1 MPDIEIV
8 KLKIRRGTEAQ
19 RTSVILEQGELGYT
33 TDNKRIWVGDGFTSG
48 GNVVGNVVHPP
59 LSISSRTALATA
71 TTGDLVYEN
80 RFLYQLSGSDYS
92 VLSGWGFIGSAGDK
106 STIDYNSGNKLHV
119 IDNAIS
125 ARNLN
130 PDSVYSAGAIGLN
143 ATAGLSANVDNS
155 TLTVNTLTNQLSVL
169 NIDEK
174 QIKTT
179 SFGNGIVGGS
189 GTVISIDATSTFS
202 FPSGELQ
209 IASIPA
215 GIVDANALKST
226 SIGATLNVSG
236 NVLNLASIGGGVA
249 NPLDNISYDSYG
261 RVSSKVT
268 TIVQNITG
276 TSTAYKGYL
285 SQYPDAPYSGGTLIN
300 ATSANSAGTTASVE
314 LSSAGFIQF
323 NTGAEGV
330 VAIPVFKV
338 PTHN

>member
-48 GNVVGNVVHPP
+48 GNITGNIVHPP

-80 RFLYQLSGSDYS
+80 NFLYQLSGTDYS
-92 VLSGWGFIGSAGDK
+92 VLSSWGFIGSVPDTN
-106 STIDYNSGNKLHV
+106 TIDYNASNKLHV

-125 ARNLN
+125 ARNLH
-130 PDSVYSAGAIGLN
+130 PDSVYSSGAIGLN

-169 NIDEK
+169 TIDENH
-174 QIKTT
+174 IATS
-179 SFGNGIVGGS
+179 SFGNGVQGGG
-189 GTVISIDATSTFS
+189 GTTISIDATSTFS
-202 FPSGELQ
+202 FPSGELE
-209 IASIPA
+209 IASVPA
-215 GIVDANALKST
+215 GVVDANALKGS
-226 SIGATLNVSG
+226 SVGATLNVSG
-236 NVLNLASIGGGVA
+236 NVLNLATIGNGVTNA
-249 NPLDNISYDSYG
+249 LDTINYDIYG
-261 RVSSKVT
+261 RVSSRAS

-285 SQYPDAPYSGGTLIN
+285 DQYPSAPWSGGTLIA
-300 ATSANSAGTTASVE
+300 ATSANSAGTTASVN

-323 NTGAEGV
+323 DTGTEGV
-330 VAIPVFKV
+330 VAIPVI
-338 PTHN
+338 

>member
-48 GNVVGNVVHPP
+48 GNITGNIVHPP

-80 RFLYQLSGSDYS
+80 NFLYQLSGTDYS
-92 VLSGWGFIGSAGDK
+92 VLSSWGFIGSVPDTN
-106 STIDYNSGNKLHV
+106 TIDYNASNKLHV

-125 ARNLN
+125 ARNLH
-130 PDSVYSAGAIGLN
+130 PDSVYSSGAIGLN

-169 NIDEK
+169 TIDENH
-174 QIKTT
+174 IATS
-179 SFGNGIVGGS
+179 SFGNGVQGGG
-189 GTVISIDATSTFS
+189 GTTISIDATSTFS
-202 FPSGELQ
+202 FPSGELE
-209 IASIPA
+209 IASVPA
-215 GIVDANALKST
+215 GVVDANALKGS
-226 SIGATLNVSG
+226 SVGATLNVSG
-236 NVLNLASIGGGVA
+236 NVLNLATIGNGVTNA
-249 NPLDNISYDSYG
+249 LDTINYDIHG
-261 RVSSKVT
+261 RVSSRAS

-285 SQYPDAPYSGGTLIN
+285 DQYPSAPWSGGTLIA
-300 ATSANSAGTTASVE
+300 ATSANSTGTSTASVN

-323 NTGAEGV
+323 DTGDYGV

-338 PTHN
+338 PN

>member
-48 GNVVGNVVHPP
+48 GNVVGNIVHPP

-80 RFLYQLSGSDYS
+80 KFLYQLSGTDYS
-92 VLSGWGFIGSAGDK
+92 VLSSWGFIGSVPDTN
-106 STIDYNSGNKLHV
+106 TIDYNASNKLHV

-125 ARNLN
+125 AKNLH

-143 ATAGLSANVDNS
+143 ATEGLSANVDNS
-155 TLTVNTLTNQLSVL
+155 TIRINSNKLSVL
-169 NIDEK
+169 TIDENH
-174 QIKTT
+174 IDTS
-179 SFGNGIVGGS
+179 SFGNGIVGGG
-189 GTVISIDATSTFS
+189 GTVISVDATNTFS
-202 FPSGELQ
+202 FPSGELE
-209 IASIPA
+209 IASVPA
-215 GIVDANALKST
+215 GVVDANALKGSSVGT
-226 SIGATLNVSG
+226 TLNVSG
-236 NVLNLASIGGGVA
+236 NVLNLATIGSGA
-249 NPLDNISYDSYG
+249 TNALDTIDYDIHG
-261 RVSSKVT
+261 RVSSRAS

-276 TSTAYKGYL
+276 INTAYKGYL
-285 SQYPDAPYSGGTLIN
+285 DQYPSAPWSGGTLIS
-300 ATSANSAGTTASVE
+300 ATSANSAGTTASVN

-323 NTGAEGV
+323 DTGTEGV

-338 PTHN
+338 PN

>member
-48 GNVVGNVVHPP
+48 GNVVGNIVHPP
-59 LSISSRTALATA
+59 LTISSRTALATA
-71 TTGDLVYEN
+71 TTGDIVYEN
-80 RFLYQLSGSDYS
+80 NYLYQLSGTDYS
-92 VLSGWGFIGSAGDK
+92 VLSSWGFIGSAPDTN
-106 STIDYNSGNKLHV
+106 TIDYNSDYKLHV
-119 IDNAIS
+119 INNAIS

-130 PDSVYSAGAIGLN
+130 PDSVYASGAIGLN
-143 ATAGLSANVDNS
+143 ATQGLSANVDSS
-155 TLTVNTLTNQLSVL
+155 TITVNTLTNQLSVL

-174 QIKTT
+174 QIKNS

-189 GTVISIDATSTFS
+189 GTVISVDATSTFS
-202 FPSGELQ
+202 FPGGELE

-215 GIVDANALKST
+215 GIVDANALKSA
-226 SIGATLNVSG
+226 SIGSTLNVSG
-236 NVLNLASIGGGVA
+236 NVLNLATIGNGA
-249 NPLDNISYDSYG
+249 TNALDAINYDIHG
-261 RVSSKVT
+261 RVSSRAS

-276 TSTAYKGYL
+276 ISTAYKGYL
-285 SQYPDAPYSGGTLIN
+285 SQYPNAPWSGGTLIS
-300 ATSANSAGTTASVE
+300 ATSANSAGTTASVN

-323 NTGAEGV
+323 DTGTEGV

-338 PTHN
+338 PN

>member
-48 GNVVGNVVHPP
+48 GNITGNIVHPP
-59 LSISSRTALATA
+59 LSITSRTALATA

-80 RFLYQLSGSDYS
+80 NFLYQLSGTDYS
-92 VLSGWGFIGSAGDK
+92 LLSSWGFIGSVPDTN
-106 STIDYNSGNKLHV
+106 TIDYNASNKLHV

-143 ATAGLSANVDNS
+143 ATEGLSANVDNS
-155 TLTVNTLTNQLSVL
+155 TIRINSNKLSVL
-169 NIDEK
+169 TIDENH
-174 QIKTT
+174 IDTS
-179 SFGNGIVGGS
+179 SFGNGIVGGG
-189 GTVISIDATSTFS
+189 GTVISVDATSSFS
-202 FPSGELQ
+202 FPSGELE
-209 IASIPA
+209 IASVPA
-215 GIVDANALKST
+215 GVVDANALKGSSVGT
-226 SIGATLNVSG
+226 TLNVSG
-236 NVLNLASIGGGVA
+236 NVLNLATIGGDLTD
-249 NPLDNISYDSYG
+249 PLDAITYDQYG
-261 RVSSKVT
+261 RVSSRAS

-276 TSTAYKGYL
+276 IDTAYKGYL
-285 SQYPDAPYSGGTLIN
+285 NQYPDAPWSGGTLIA
-300 ATSANSAGTTASVE
+300 ATSANSAGTTASVD

-323 NTGAEGV
+323 DTGTEGV

-338 PTHN
+338 PN

>member
-48 GNVVGNVVHPP
+48 GNITGNIVHPP

-80 RFLYQLSGSDYS
+80 NFLYQLSGTDYS
-92 VLSGWGFIGSAGDK
+92 VLSSWGFIGSVPDTN
-106 STIDYNSGNKLHV
+106 TIDYNASNKLHV

-125 ARNLN
+125 ARNLH
-130 PDSVYSAGAIGLN
+130 PDSVYSSGAIGLN

-169 NIDEK
+169 TIDENH
-174 QIKTT
+174 IATS
-179 SFGNGIVGGS
+179 SFGNGVQGGG
-189 GTVISIDATSTFS
+189 GTTISIDATSTFS
-202 FPSGELQ
+202 FPSGELE
-209 IASIPA
+209 IASVPA
-215 GIVDANALKST
+215 GVVDANALKGS
-226 SIGATLNVSG
+226 SVGATLNVSG
-236 NVLNLASIGGGVA
+236 NVLNLATIGNGLTK
-249 NPLDNISYDSYG
+249 PLDAINYDIYG
-261 RVSSKVT
+261 RVSSRAS

-276 TSTAYKGYL
+276 TTPAYRGYL
-285 SQYPDAPYSGGTLIN
+285 DQYPSAPWSGGTLIA
-300 ATSANSAGTTASVE
+300 ATSANSAGTTASVN

-323 NTGAEGV
+323 DTGTEGV

-338 PTHN
+338 PN

>member
-92 VLSGWGFIGSAGDK
+92 VLSGWGFIGSVGDK

-215 GIVDANALKST
+215 GIVDANALKGS
-226 SIGATLNVSG
+226 SVGATLNVSG
-236 NVLNLASIGGGVA
+236 NVLNLATIGNGLT
-249 NPLDNISYDSYG
+249 NPLDAINYDIYG
-261 RVSSKVT
+261 RVSSRAS

-276 TSTAYKGYL
+276 VSTAYKGYL
-285 SQYPDAPYSGGTLIN
+285 SQYPDAPYSGGTLIST
-300 ATSANSAGTTASVE
+300 TSANSVGTTASVE

-323 NTGAEGV
+323 DTGAEGV

>member
-202 FPSGELQ
+202 FPNGELQ

-215 GIVDANALKST
+215 GIVDANALKGS
-226 SIGATLNVSG
+226 SVGATLNVSG
-236 NVLNLASIGGGVA
+236 NVLNLATIGNGLT
-249 NPLDNISYDSYG
+249 NPLDAINYDIYG
-261 RVSSKVT
+261 RVSSRAS

-276 TSTAYKGYL
+276 VSTAYKGYL
-285 SQYPDAPYSGGTLIN
+285 SQYPDAPYSGGTLIST
-300 ATSANSAGTTASVE
+300 TSANSVGTTASVE

-323 NTGAEGV
+323 DTGAEGV

>member
-48 GNVVGNVVHPP
+48 GNVVGNVIHPP
-59 LSISSRTALATA
+59 LSITSRTALATA

-80 RFLYQLSGSDYS
+80 KFLYQLSGTDYS
-92 VLSGWGFIGSAGDK
+92 VLSSWGFIGSAPDTN
-106 STIDYNSGNKLHV
+106 TIDYNASNKLHV

-125 ARNLN
+125 ARNLH
-130 PDSVYSAGAIGLN
+130 PDSVYSSGAIGLN

-169 NIDEK
+169 TIDENH
-174 QIKTT
+174 IATS
-179 SFGNGIVGGS
+179 SFGNGIVGGG
-189 GTVISIDATSTFS
+189 GTVISVDATNTFS
-202 FPSGELQ
+202 FPSGELE
-209 IASIPA
+209 IASVPA
-215 GIVDANALKST
+215 GVVDANALKGS
-226 SIGATLNVSG
+226 SVGATLNVSG
-236 NVLNLASIGGGVA
+236 NVLNLATIGNGA
-249 NPLDNISYDSYG
+249 TNALDAINYDIYG
-261 RVSSKVT
+261 RVSSRAS

-276 TSTAYKGYL
+276 ISTAYKGYL
-285 SQYPDAPYSGGTLIN
+285 SQYPNAPWSGGTLIS
-300 ATSANSAGTTASVE
+300 ATSANSAGTTASVN

-323 NTGAEGV
+323 DTGTEGV

-338 PTHN
+338 PN

>member
-48 GNVVGNVVHPP
+48 GNITGNIVHPP
-59 LSISSRTALATA
+59 LSISSRTALVTA

-80 RFLYQLSGSDYS
+80 NFLYQLSGTDYS
-92 VLSGWGFIGSAGDK
+92 VLSSWGFIGSVPDTN
-106 STIDYNSGNKLHV
+106 TIDYNASNKLHV

-125 ARNLN
+125 ARNLH
-130 PDSVYSAGAIGLN
+130 PDSVYSSGAIGLN

-169 NIDEK
+169 TIDENH
-174 QIKTT
+174 IATS
-179 SFGNGIVGGS
+179 SFGNGVQGGG
-189 GTVISIDATSTFS
+189 GTTISIDATSTFS
-202 FPSGELQ
+202 FPSGELE
-209 IASIPA
+209 IASVPA
-215 GIVDANALKST
+215 GVVDANALKS
-226 SIGATLNVSG
+226 SSVGATLNVSG
-236 NVLNLASIGGGVA
+236 NVLNLATIGNGLTK
-249 NPLDNISYDSYG
+249 PLDAINYDIYG
-261 RVSSKVT
+261 RVSSRAS

-276 TSTAYKGYL
+276 TTPAYRGYL
-285 SQYPDAPYSGGTLIN
+285 DQYPSAPWSGGTLIA
-300 ATSANSAGTTASVE
+300 ATSANSTGTSTASVN

-323 NTGAEGV
+323 DTGDYGV

-338 PTHN
+338 PN

>member
-80 RFLYQLSGSDYS
+80 SFLYQLSGSDYS

-202 FPSGELQ
+202 FPNGELQ

-215 GIVDANALKST
+215 GIVDANALKGS
-226 SIGATLNVSG
+226 SVGATLNVSG
-236 NVLNLASIGGGVA
+236 NVLNLATIGNGLT
-249 NPLDNISYDSYG
+249 NPLDAINYDIYG
-261 RVSSKVT
+261 RVSSRAS

-276 TSTAYKGYL
+276 VSTAYKGYL

>member
-48 GNVVGNVVHPP
+48 GNITGNIVHPP

-80 RFLYQLSGSDYS
+80 NFLYQLSGTDYS
-92 VLSGWGFIGSAGDK
+92 VLSSWGFIGSVPDAN
-106 STIDYNSGNKLHV
+106 TIDYNASNKLHV

-125 ARNLN
+125 ARNLH
-130 PDSVYSAGAIGLN
+130 PDSVYSSGAIGLN

-169 NIDEK
+169 TIDENH
-174 QIKTT
+174 IATS
-179 SFGNGIVGGS
+179 SFGNGVQGGG
-189 GTVISIDATSTFS
+189 GTTISIDATSTFS
-202 FPSGELQ
+202 FPSGELE
-209 IASIPA
+209 IASVPA
-215 GIVDANALKST
+215 GVVDANALKGS
-226 SIGATLNVSG
+226 SVGATLNVSG
-236 NVLNLASIGGGVA
+236 NVLNLATIGNGLTK
-249 NPLDNISYDSYG
+249 PLDAINYDIYG
-261 RVSSKVT
+261 RVSSRAS

-276 TSTAYKGYL
+276 TTPAYRGYL
-285 SQYPDAPYSGGTLIN
+285 DQYPSAPWSGGTLIA
-300 ATSANSAGTTASVE
+300 ATSANSAGTTASVN

-323 NTGAEGV
+323 DTGTEGV

-338 PTHN
+338 PN

>member
-202 FPSGELQ
+202 FPNGELQ

-215 GIVDANALKST
+215 GIVDANALKGS
-226 SIGATLNVSG
+226 SVGATLNVSG
-236 NVLNLASIGGGVA
+236 NVLNLATIGNGLT
-249 NPLDNISYDSYG
+249 NPLDAINYDIYG
-261 RVSSKVT
+261 RVSSRAS

-276 TSTAYKGYL
+276 VSTAYKGYL

>member
-48 GNVVGNVVHPP
+48 GNVVGNIVHPP

-80 RFLYQLSGSDYS
+80 KFLYQLSGTDYS
-92 VLSGWGFIGSAGDK
+92 VLSSWGFIGSVPDTN
-106 STIDYNSGNKLHV
+106 TIDYNASNKLHV

-125 ARNLN
+125 AKNLH

-143 ATAGLSANVDNS
+143 ATEGLSANVDNS
-155 TLTVNTLTNQLSVL
+155 TIRINSNKLSVL
-169 NIDEK
+169 TIDENH
-174 QIKTT
+174 IDTS
-179 SFGNGIVGGS
+179 SFGNGIVGGG
-189 GTVISIDATSTFS
+189 GTVISVDATNTFS
-202 FPSGELQ
+202 FPSGELE
-209 IASIPA
+209 IASLPA
-215 GIVDANALKST
+215 GVVDANALKGSSVGT
-226 SIGATLNVSG
+226 TLNVSG
-236 NVLNLASIGGGVA
+236 NVLNLATIGSGA
-249 NPLDNISYDSYG
+249 TNALDTIDYDIHG
-261 RVSSKVT
+261 RVSSRAS

-276 TSTAYKGYL
+276 INTAYKGYL
-285 SQYPDAPYSGGTLIN
+285 DQYPSAPWSGGTLIS
-300 ATSANSAGTTASVE
+300 ATSANSAGTTASVN

-323 NTGAEGV
+323 DTGTEGV

-338 PTHN
+338 PN

>member
-48 GNVVGNVVHPP
+48 GNITGNIVHPP

-80 RFLYQLSGSDYS
+80 NFLYQLSGTDYS
-92 VLSGWGFIGSAGDK
+92 VLSSWGFIGSVPDAN
-106 STIDYNSGNKLHV
+106 TIDYNASNKLHV

-125 ARNLN
+125 ARNLH
-130 PDSVYSAGAIGLN
+130 PDSVYSSGAIGLN

-169 NIDEK
+169 TIDENH
-174 QIKTT
+174 IATS
-179 SFGNGIVGGS
+179 SFGNGVQGGG
-189 GTVISIDATSTFS
+189 GTTISIDATSTFS
-202 FPSGELQ
+202 FPSGELE
-209 IASIPA
+209 IASVPA
-215 GIVDANALKST
+215 GVVDANALKGS
-226 SIGATLNVSG
+226 SVGATLNVSG
-236 NVLNLASIGGGVA
+236 NVLNLATIGNGLTK
-249 NPLDNISYDSYG
+249 PLDAINYDIYG
-261 RVSSKVT
+261 RVSSRAS

-276 TSTAYKGYL
+276 TTPAYRGYL
-285 SQYPDAPYSGGTLIN
+285 DQYPSAPWSGGTLIA
-300 ATSANSAGTTASVE
+300 ATSANSTGTSTASVN

-323 NTGAEGV
+323 DTGDYGV

-338 PTHN
+338 PN

>member
-92 VLSGWGFIGSAGDK
+92 VLSGWGFIGSVGDK

-155 TLTVNTLTNQLSVL
+155 TIQINSNKLSVL
-169 NIDEK
+169 TIDENH
-174 QIKTT
+174 IDTS
-179 SFGNGIVGGS
+179 SFGNGIVGGG
-189 GTVISIDATSTFS
+189 GTVISIDATNTFS
-202 FPSGELQ
+202 FPSGELE

-215 GIVDANALKST
+215 GIVDANALKGS
-226 SIGATLNVSG
+226 SVGATLNVSG

>member
-92 VLSGWGFIGSAGDK
+92 VLSGWGFIGSVGDK

-155 TLTVNTLTNQLSVL
+155 TIQINSNKLSVL
-169 NIDEK
+169 TIDENH
-174 QIKTT
+174 IDTS
-179 SFGNGIVGGS
+179 SFGNGIVGGG
-189 GTVISIDATSTFS
+189 GTVISIDATNTFS
-202 FPSGELQ
+202 FPNGELE
-209 IASIPA
+209 IASVPA
-215 GIVDANALKST
+215 GIVDANALKGS

-323 NTGAEGV
+323 NTGADGV

>member
-80 RFLYQLSGSDYS
+80 SFLYQLSGSDYS

-202 FPSGELQ
+202 FPNGELQ

-215 GIVDANALKST
+215 GIVDANALKGS
-226 SIGATLNVSG
+226 SVGATLNVSG
-236 NVLNLASIGGGVA
+236 NVLNLATIGNGLT
-249 NPLDNISYDSYG
+249 NPLDAINYDIYG
-261 RVSSKVT
+261 RVSSRAS

-276 TSTAYKGYL
+276 VSTAYKGYL
-285 SQYPDAPYSGGTLIN
+285 SQYPDAPYSGGTLIST
-300 ATSANSAGTTASVE
+300 TSANSVGTTASVE

-323 NTGAEGV
+323 DTGAEGV

>member
-48 GNVVGNVVHPP
+48 GNVVGNIVHPP

-80 RFLYQLSGSDYS
+80 KFLYQLSGTDYS
-92 VLSGWGFIGSAGDK
+92 VLSSWGFIGSVPDTN
-106 STIDYNSGNKLHV
+106 TIDYNASNKLHV

-125 ARNLN
+125 ARNLH

-143 ATAGLSANVDNS
+143 ATEGLSANVDNS
-155 TLTVNTLTNQLSVL
+155 TIRINSNKLSVL
-169 NIDEK
+169 TIDENH
-174 QIKTT
+174 IATS
-179 SFGNGIVGGS
+179 SFGNGIVGGG
-189 GTVISIDATSTFS
+189 GTVISVDATSTFS
-202 FPSGELQ
+202 FPSGELE
-209 IASIPA
+209 IASVPA
-215 GIVDANALKST
+215 GVVDANALKGS
-226 SIGATLNVSG
+226 SVGATLNVSG
-236 NVLNLASIGGGVA
+236 NVLNLATIGGDLT
-249 NPLDNISYDSYG
+249 NPLDAINYDIYG
-261 RVSSKVT
+261 RVSSRAS

-276 TSTAYKGYL
+276 VDTAYKGYL
-285 SQYPDAPYSGGTLIN
+285 DQYPDAPWSGGTLIA
-300 ATSANSAGTTASVE
+300 ATSANSAGTTASVN

-323 NTGAEGV
+323 DTGTEGV

-338 PTHN
+338 PN